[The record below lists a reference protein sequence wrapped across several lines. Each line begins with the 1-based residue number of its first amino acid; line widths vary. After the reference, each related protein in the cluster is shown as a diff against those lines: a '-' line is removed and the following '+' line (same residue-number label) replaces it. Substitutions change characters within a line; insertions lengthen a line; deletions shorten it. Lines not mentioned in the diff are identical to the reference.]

1 MREEIRQYILKRRK
15 EGFSDSSI
23 RKRFLESGYSPSA
36 VDGFFS
42 EFSEPVAPEKSASE
56 GASQPPPAA
65 GPADPERRR
74 GPPGWLGWLLL
85 AGFAATLVALLWQ
98 LDILF

>member
-1 MREEIRQYILKRRK
+1 MREEIRQYILKRRE

-23 RKRFLESGYSPSA
+23 RKRFLESGYAPSA
-36 VDGFFS
+36 VDGF
-42 EFSEPVAPEKSASE
+42 FSEPVAPEKSAPQ

-65 GPADPERRR
+65 GPADPERSR

-98 LDILF
+98 LGILF